1 MINMAHR
8 IKAVKTL
15 NNDILSVVFQN
26 GVIKEYDLKNI
37 FSMFPQYKVLRNDKD
52 LYNKVQVDTGGYGLS
67 WNDDLDLAAEEIW
80 ENGVEVGTIK
90 DVELIDTVA
99 VKLMEARSKAGMTQ
113 KQLAEATGIYQADI
127 SKIERGLA
135 NPSLSTLQRL
145 ADGLG
150 MRLSIDFLN
159 RNGL

>member
-1 MINMAHR
+1 MMQK
-8 IKAVKTL
+8 IKTVRTKE
-15 NNDILSVVFQN
+15 DCILSVVFQN
-26 GVIKEYDLKNI
+26 GVIKEYDLKKI
-37 FSMFPQYKVLRNDKD
+37 FSAFPQFELLAKD
-52 LYNKVQVDTGGYGLS
+52 EMLYRLVRVDTGGYGLS
-67 WNDDLDLAAEEIW
+67 WNDDLDLDAEEIW

-99 VKLMEARSKAGMTQ
+99 IKLMEARSKAGMTQ

-150 MRLSIDFLN
+150 MKLSFDFLKKD
-159 RNGL
+159 RL